1 MSWYPH
7 TTVATIV
14 EQNGLFL
21 MVEEKEHGQT
31 VFNQPAGHLDE
42 GESLQAA
49 ALRET
54 MEESAW
60 EVKLESFLGTYQYLA
75 PTNGVTYIRH
85 CFIAKP
91 IKHHADKELDPDIA
105 AAHWLS
111 AEAILSDDFPV
122 RSPIVRK
129 VLEDYLKGQS
139 YPLSIISHHE

>member
-21 MVEEKEHGQT
+21 MVEEKDQGQT

-49 ALRET
+49 AIRET
-54 MEESAW
+54 IEETAW
-60 EVKLESFLGTYQYLA
+60 EVELESFLGTYQYLA
-75 PTNGVTYIRH
+75 PNNGCTYIRH
-85 CFIAKP
+85 CFIALP
-91 IKHHADKELDPDIA
+91 LRHHAGRMLDQDIT

-111 AEAILSDDFPV
+111 PATILAPDFKACQG
-122 RSPIVRK
+122 RSCRCRSSLPETRHPATQCK
-129 VLEDYLKGQS
+129 FCS
-139 YPLSIISHHE
+139 